1 MTLRTLVAP
10 HVAALKGRY
19 ELTAVA
25 NVNEE
30 EEYPIGTG
38 VNFVSLP
45 IERQIAPVRD
55 LVALILLIL
64 LFVRSSFAAV
74 QSVTPKAGLLA
85 MSAALLCRVP
95 LRVHIFTG
103 QVWVTRKGMMR
114 SILKLMD
121 RIVASCATHI
131 LADSHSQR
139 DFLVSERVV
148 HATKCRVLGKGSI
161 AGVDASRFKPD
172 PEARAQLRAHLGFRE
187 DEVVFLY
194 VGRINRDKGMLDL
207 AAAFSRFSVAD
218 EKLRLLVVGPNENG
232 TREAMQTT
240 LGRATERVRF
250 LNYTDEPERFMAAA
264 DVFCL
269 PSYREGFG
277 VAIIEA
283 AACGIPTI
291 GTKIYGVT
299 DAIEDGV
306 TGLLFEPGQVDALVD
321 RMSRLAREP
330 DLRIAMG
337 GRAREKALRDFPE
350 DAITRELM
358 QIYATAIG

>member
-10 HVAALKGRY
+10 HVTALKGRY

-25 NVNEE
+25 NVNKG
-30 EEYPIGTG
+30 EEYPIGTD

-55 LVALILLIL
+55 LVALTLLIL

-103 QVWVTRKGMMR
+103 QVWVTRKGTMR

-121 RIVASCATHI
+121 RIIASCATHI
-131 LADSHSQR
+131 LADSHSQC

-148 HATKCRVLGKGSI
+148 RADKCRVLGKGSI
-161 AGVDASRFKPD
+161 AGVDAERFKPD
-172 PEARAQLRAHLGFRE
+172 AATRAHLRSHLGYRE
-187 DEVVFLY
+187 DDIVLLY
-194 VGRINRDKGMLDL
+194 VGRLHRDKGLLDL
-207 AAAFSRFSVAD
+207 AAAFSRVSAD
-218 EKLRLLVVGPNENG
+218 NEKLRLLVVGPNENG
-232 TREAMQTT
+232 TLEAMRTT
-240 LGRATERVRF
+240 LGRATEHALF
-250 LNYTDEPERFMAAA
+250 LGYTNEPERYMAAA

-277 VAIIEA
+277 VSVIEA
-283 AACGIPTI
+283 AASGLPTV
-291 GTKIYGVT
+291 GTRIYGLT
-299 DAIEDGV
+299 DAIEDRV
-306 TGLLFEPGQVDALVD
+306 TGFLFEPGDVGALVD
-321 RMSRLAREP
+321 RLSRLARDP

-337 GRAREKALRDFPE
+337 HRAREKALRDFPE
-350 DAITRELM
+350 DTITRELM
-358 QIYATAIG
+358 QLYADAIG